1 MASDRIF
8 GLVMAVIALA
18 YIASAFQIQTSFLSD
33 PVGPKTFPVIIGAIG
48 ALSAM
53 FLVFRPDPETKWPA
67 AKTFG
72 ALAIA
77 VIVLVLYAYSLRPL
91 GFLLPT
97 AIAAAVLSYQ
107 ISPRLKY
114 AAMVGIG
121 LSAGLFIIF
130 RFALGLGLV
139 PFPRGLFG

>member
-1 MASDRIF
+1 MTSDRIF
-8 GLVMAVIALA
+8 GLVMAVLALA

-33 PVGPKTFPVIIGAIG
+33 PVGPKTFPIMIGAIG

-53 FLVFRPDPETKWPA
+53 FLVFRPDPEPQWPA
-67 AKTFG
+67 VRTFA

-97 AIAAAVLSYQ
+97 AIAGAVLSYQ
-107 ISPRLKY
+107 ISPRPKY
-114 AAMVGIG
+114 AAMVGTG

-130 RFALGLGLV
+130 KFALGLGLM
-139 PFPRGLFG
+139 PLPRGLLD

>member
-8 GLVMAVIALA
+8 GLVMAVLALA

-33 PVGPKTFPVIIGAIG
+33 PVGPKTFPIMIGAIG

-53 FLVFRPDPETKWPA
+53 FLVFRPDDEPQWPA
-67 AKTFG
+67 ARKFA

-97 AIAAAVLSYQ
+97 AIAAAILSYQ
-107 ISPRLKY
+107 ISPRPKY
-114 AAMVGIG
+114 AAVVGIG
-121 LSAGLFIIF
+121 LSTGLFIIF
-130 RFALGLGLV
+130 KFALGLGLM
-139 PFPRGLFG
+139 PIPRGLLD

>member
-18 YIASAFQIQTSFLSD
+18 YIASAFQIQSSFLSD
-33 PVGPKTFPVIIGAIG
+33 PVGPKTFPIIIGGIG

-53 FLVFRPDPETKWPA
+53 FLVFRPDPEPQWPA

-97 AIAAAVLSYQ
+97 AVAAAILSYQ
-107 ISPRLKY
+107 ISPRPKY
-114 AAMVGIG
+114 AAMVGTS

-130 RFALGLGLV
+130 KFALGLGLM
-139 PFPRGLFG
+139 PFPRGFLE